1 MTFTYA
7 LLAHQGGWDEILLVV
22 GPIAVILGLL
32 AVVRRRVGRIT
43 HTGTGTGRDSDR
55 DSGRDSDISRGDP
68 LDRSAE

>member
-1 MTFTYA
+1 MRFTYA

-43 HTGTGTGRDSDR
+43 HTGTGTGRDSD
-55 DSGRDSDISRGDP
+55 ISRGDP
-68 LDRSAE
+68 LDRGAE